1 MVKHISIWRLVAAIT
16 AGGLICGAVY
26 WSFKYRRMDREFL
39 EWVDARPLD
48 AAVDLS
54 RPGKVTARFH
64 QTCQVSHGEEIYLA
78 VKPAADRSN
87 STLLQGLDGVIR
99 INDID
104 GKEIQVLKLTS
115 EVNSAV
121 AADEPIK
128 LAYFHPFAKGDYTAT
143 IDIKNGAAALDG
155 LEQRIYAKYALCGCE
170 HIPAAIAGFFA
181 FVFGIPGLIMAVIV
195 TRGFIKYGLAKPH
208 ADDTKP
214 TCAAEPMAGP
224 VTG

>member
-16 AGGLICGAVY
+16 AGGLICGAAY
-26 WSFKYRRMDREFL
+26 WSFDYRRLNREFL
-39 EWVDARPLD
+39 EWGDARPLD
-48 AAVDLS
+48 ATVDLS
-54 RPGKVTARFH
+54 RPGKVTARFL

-78 VKPAADRSN
+78 VKPVANLSN

-99 INDID
+99 INDFD

-115 EVNSAV
+115 EMNSAV
-121 AADEPIK
+121 AADEPIR
-128 LAYFHPFAKGDYTAT
+128 LAYFYPFKNGDYTAT

-155 LEQRIYAKYALCGCE
+155 LEQRIYAKYGLCGCE
-170 HIPAAIAGFFA
+170 HVPAAIAGFFA

-224 VTG
+224 VAG